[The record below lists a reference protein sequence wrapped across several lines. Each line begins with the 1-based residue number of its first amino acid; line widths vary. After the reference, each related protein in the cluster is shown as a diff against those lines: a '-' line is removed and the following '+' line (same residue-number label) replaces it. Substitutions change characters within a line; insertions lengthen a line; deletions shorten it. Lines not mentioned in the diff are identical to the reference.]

1 MELRGDGQ
9 PRRGHAPCFHAQEKE
24 AVEDEQ
30 PRGNGRANKDRKQR
44 RSEMKNLSTRHGR
57 ILIRVRGF
65 WTVGLCFSFSVSVGA
80 LEPHHVS
87 ERP

>member
-9 PRRGHAPCFHAQEKE
+9 PRGGHAPGFHTQEKE

-44 RSEMKNLSTRHGR
+44 RSEIIKPVNPPWLHLNLVFGQRDC
-57 ILIRVRGF
+57 V
-65 WTVGLCFSFSVSVGA
+65 
-80 LEPHHVS
+80 
-87 ERP
+87 